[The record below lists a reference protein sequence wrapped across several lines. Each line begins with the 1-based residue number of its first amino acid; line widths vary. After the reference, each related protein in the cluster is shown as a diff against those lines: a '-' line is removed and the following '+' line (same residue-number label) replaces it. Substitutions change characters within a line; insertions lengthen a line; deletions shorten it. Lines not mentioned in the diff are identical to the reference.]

1 MPTAEEKIHQLL
13 ATYEQSLNTSDAAL
27 AADCYAP
34 DGVFMPTTLPTA
46 SGAKLHAAYTQIFA
60 NIRLEVAF
68 TVDELVVVSD
78 RFAYAL
84 TRSNGTQT
92 VLVSDTESREPT
104 GRSSSSPERRVS
116 GRSVATCST
125 SPNDRRPGSGT
136 PKRSESPPLRLSYI
150 AAEVRNFPRFSPGP
164 AHYRERPFRPP
175 RSGRCLLR

>member
-13 ATYEQSLNTSDAAL
+13 ATYEQSLNTSDATL

-92 VLVSDTESREPT
+92 VLVTDTESREANREIFIFT
-104 GRSSSSPERRVS
+104 RAESEWKISRYMFNKPE
-116 GRSVATCST
+116 
-125 SPNDRRPGSGT
+125 
-136 PKRSESPPLRLSYI
+136 
-150 AAEVRNFPRFSPGP
+150 
-164 AHYRERPFRPP
+164 
-175 RSGRCLLR
+175 